1 MPGTKE
7 IRSKIASVKSTQ
19 KITKAMQMV
28 ATSKMRRAQ
37 ERMRLARPYA
47 QKMRNVIGHLTEA
60 NPDYRHPFLVTRE
73 PKAVGFIV
81 ISTDRGL
88 AGALNANVF
97 KQTLLLMREWQ
108 GKGAQVSLCI
118 IGTKGLAFF
127 RRLSVPIL
135 ANVSHLGDRP
145 HVKDLI
151 GTVKVMLDAYRAG
164 ALDRLLLVN
173 AQFVNT
179 MTQRAAVE
187 QLLPI
192 EALDTEGLQEHWDY
206 IYEPE
211 AAYILDGLLMRYIE
225 SQVYR
230 AAVENVA
237 SEMAA
242 RMVAMKAA
250 SDNAGKLITELQ
262 LIYNKARQ
270 AAITKRSEEHTSELQ
285 SQSNLVCRLL
295 LEKKKKKSKKRPH
308 LSIEVQAAFN
318 SIR

>member
-47 QKMRNVIGHLTEA
+47 QKMLNVIGHLTEA
-60 NPDYRHPFLVTRE
+60 NPDYAHPFLVARE
-73 PKAVGFIV
+73 PKAVGIIV
-81 ISTDRGL
+81 VSTDRGL

-97 KQTLLLMREWQ
+97 KQTLNLMREWQ
-108 GKGAQVSLCI
+108 GKGATVSLCI
-118 IGTKGLAFF
+118 IGTKGLNFF
-127 RRLSVPIL
+127 RRLGTPIL
-135 ANVSHLGDRP
+135 ASVTGLGDKP

-151 GTVKVMLDAYRAG
+151 GTVKVMLDAYREQK
-164 ALDRLLLVN
+164 LDRLYLVN

-179 MTQRAAVE
+179 MTQKPSVQ

-192 EALDTEGLQEHWDY
+192 EARDTEGLPEHWDY
-206 IYEPE
+206 IYEPD
-211 AAYILDGLLMRYIE
+211 AAAILDGLLVRYIE

-250 SDNAGKLITELQ
+250 SDNAGKLINELQ

-270 AAITKRSEEHTSELQ
+270 AAITKELSEI
-285 SQSNLVCRLL
+285 VGG
-295 LEKKKKKSKKRPH
+295 
-308 LSIEVQAAFN
+308 AAAV
-318 SIR
+318 